1 MEMETNNLQGIYLW
15 TYKGIGQH
23 FKMEDLTFLETQI
36 LSPLINVF
44 KAVWMFYEM
53 QIYFIV
59 KEECL
64 PHKTV

>member
-1 MEMETNNLQGIYLW
+1 METNEGVTYNLQ

-36 LSPLINVF
+36 LPLINIF

-53 QIYFIV
+53 
-59 KEECL
+59 
-64 PHKTV
+64 